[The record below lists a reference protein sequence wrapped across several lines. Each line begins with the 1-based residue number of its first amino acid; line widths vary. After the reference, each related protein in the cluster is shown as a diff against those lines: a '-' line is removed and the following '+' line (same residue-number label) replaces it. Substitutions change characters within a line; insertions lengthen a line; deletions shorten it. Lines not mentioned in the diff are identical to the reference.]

1 MTGAIGT
8 EANRNGAG
16 QSLQGRG
23 GGLGINP
30 AAPLGTVQLAAILR
44 DRGRRRI

>member
-23 GGLGINP
+23 GGLGLTLP
-30 AAPLGTVQLAAILR
+30 FH
-44 DRGRRRI
+44 